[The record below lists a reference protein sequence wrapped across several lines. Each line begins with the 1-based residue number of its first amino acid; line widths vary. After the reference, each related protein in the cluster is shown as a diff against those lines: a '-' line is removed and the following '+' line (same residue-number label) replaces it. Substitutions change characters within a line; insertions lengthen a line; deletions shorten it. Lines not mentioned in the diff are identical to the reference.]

1 MTEGSVVELLLSG
14 LHSLEYRGYDSAGL
28 CLHTGELPVVKMQ
41 GRVEELERAVEGA
54 DLPEARSGIAHTR
67 WASHGVPSAHNAH
80 PHRRGPIVLV
90 HNGILENHEQLRQ
103 EVGVVDYLSET
114 DSEVWTVVL
123 EQELGEARDQP
134 NVDQMMSALARTV
147 KRARG
152 SWALAIQHE
161 ALPDRIFFARHESP
175 LVLGIGAGG
184 RYLASDVP
192 PLLEKTRDFAYLEDG
207 QIGWITATEHQ
218 AMNQDLEPMELP
230 VEHITWDAEQAEK
243 GGYEHFMLK
252 EIEEQPEVWAKTIQA
267 SCTAGGGFLATFD
280 LSDEEIRAADRLV
293 FLACGTALHAAR
305 YAKYLF
311 EDLVGLPVE
320 VDFASE
326 YRYRNPLVDDKTIAL
341 AISQSGE
348 TADTLGALQV
358 AIDKG
363 ATPIAICN
371 VQGSSLCRKAQAT
384 LLTQC
389 GPEIGVAST
398 KAFTGQLVALHLLA
412 LKFAQALGR
421 IDQEGVDAQ
430 IEILRQGKDLLAQQI
445 GEEQRAW
452 FEELGQRYADMDIF
466 AFIGRGMF
474 YPIAIEGALKVKEI
488 SYLHSEGYPAGE
500 MKHGPL
506 ALVSDR
512 MVVIGLCGPTP
523 VYEKTIGNLREIK
536 ARGGTM
542 LVVTTESMEEAQTL
556 ADEVVIVPESPVE
569 LVPLMAMIPIQYLA
583 YYIALARGCDIDKPR
598 NLAKSVTIE

>member
-1 MTEGSVVELLLSG
+1 M
-14 LHSLEYRGYDSAGL
+14 
-28 CLHTGELPVVKMQ
+28 
-41 GRVEELERAVEGA
+41 
-54 DLPEARSGIAHTR
+54 
-67 WASHGVPSAHNAH
+67 
-80 PHRRGPIVLV
+80 

-103 EVGVVDYLSET
+103 EVGVLDYQSDT

-123 EQELGEARDQP
+123 EQELGEAVMHP
-134 NVDQMMSALARTV
+134 SVDQMVAALSRTV

-161 ALPDRIFFARHESP
+161 ALPERIFFARHESP
-175 LVLGIGAGG
+175 LVLGVGALG

-207 QIGWITATEHQ
+207 QLGWITATEHK
-218 AMNQDLEPMELP
+218 AMNEDLEPTEL
-230 VEHITWDAEQAEK
+230 VLEHITWDAEQAEK

-252 EIEEQPEVWAKTIQA
+252 EIEEQPEVWARTIQA
-267 SCTAGGGFLATFD
+267 SCTAGGGFLASFD
-280 LSDEEIRAADRLV
+280 LSDQEIQQADRLV

-311 EDLVGLPVE
+311 ESMVGIPVE
-320 VDFASE
+320 VDYASE
-326 YRYRNPLVDDKTIAL
+326 YRYRDPLVGDKTLAL

-358 AIDKG
+358 AIDRG

-371 VQGSSLCRKAQAT
+371 VQGSSLCRKAKAT
-384 LLTQC
+384 LLTLC

-412 LKFAQALGR
+412 LRFAKARGR
-421 IDQEGVDAQ
+421 IDQALLDEQLD
-430 IEILRQGKDLLAQQI
+430 ILRQGKDLLAQQI

-452 FEELGQRYADMDIF
+452 FAELGQRYCNMGIF

-474 YPIAIEGALKVKEI
+474 YPIAIEGALKVREI

-506 ALVSDR
+506 ALVSDE
-512 MVVIGLCGPTP
+512 MVIIGLCGPTP

-542 LVVTTESMEEAQTL
+542 LVVTTESMEEAQSI
-556 ADEVVIVPESPVE
+556 ADEVVLVPESPVE